1 MPSGEY
7 DDNIKA
13 PTYAG
18 STPEQRK
25 GLTKWL
31 NLMTGQLELTTK
43 CEEQALLG
51 WQLWWGVAHYISD
64 RCPDKPKYD
73 AVELDANFLYDW
85 QMGSKAAYRRIK
97 QRLRDEALDDAVA
110 YELEINEKH
119 AAWSKLGRELYSFNK
134 LDDAYDILFTGSP

>member
-51 WQLWWGVAHYISD
+51 WQLWWGVASFVRSCHSFGLGHAVKHFD
-64 RCPDKPKYD
+64 SNEASEMVGGCPSGCE
-73 AVELDANFLYDW
+73 VE
-85 QMGSKAAYRRIK
+85 
-97 QRLRDEALDDAVA
+97 
-110 YELEINEKH
+110 
-119 AAWSKLGRELYSFNK
+119 
-134 LDDAYDILFTGSP
+134 

>member
-7 DDNIKA
+7 DDHIKA

-64 RCPDKPKYD
+64 RWRS
-73 AVELDANFLYDW
+73 V
-85 QMGSKAAYRRIK
+85 
-97 QRLRDEALDDAVA
+97 
-110 YELEINEKH
+110 
-119 AAWSKLGRELYSFNK
+119 GRVSYNSMLISQ
-134 LDDAYDILFTGSP
+134 I

>member
-1 MPSGEY
+1 MCGFFWPSCVWPLNPRGPTTTTSSHKGPAALALVLLPVVDPCTAFALSARALPAGFFTGASTGEQQRSQETVKTMPSGEY

-43 CEEQALLG
+43 CEEQ
-51 WQLWWGVAHYISD
+51 H
-64 RCPDKPKYD
+64 
-73 AVELDANFLYDW
+73 
-85 QMGSKAAYRRIK
+85 
-97 QRLRDEALDDAVA
+97 
-110 YELEINEKH
+110 
-119 AAWSKLGRELYSFNK
+119 
-134 LDDAYDILFTGSP
+134 